1 MQGVTKFVRNYWP
14 TWLGVALVT
23 AGVVLVV
30 VGPKN
35 PPWGGLV
42 LGAGIALLG
51 YALFRLPLWDRRAL
65 EVGGNV
71 LLRTLAVLVI
81 LGLVNFLAAQYPA
94 KVDVSA
100 NQRFTLAPES
110 ERLMQ
115 NLKAPVRVIIFDQQ
129 INQAARQLLENY
141 RRASQGQLTYE
152 VIDPRRNPV
161 LAQQFGVQGFGEV
174 YLESGQ
180 RRERLR
186 EQLNESNLSNA
197 IFRLTQPNQG
207 KVVFIQGHGERSL
220 EPVQPGQRAGFS
232 QAKQVLQARNFEVQ
246 PLNLTETPQIPQ
258 GTKVVVVAGPQQ
270 PFLEPEVK
278 ALQTF
283 VQQGGGL
290 LLLLDPLEPER
301 NDRGLGPLLQQVGV
315 KLDGRIIVSQTEIIQ
330 GAGRGVAVTT
340 RYADHPITRDFGQS
354 LALFPIAQPVDLV
367 GEGEK
372 NGVPLFLTGRGIWA
386 ERNTREEPFFD
397 PQQDREGPLPVG
409 VAVTKG
415 KGRLVVIGDSDFAGD
430 GLFNLQRNGD
440 IFLNSVSW
448 LAGQDNQPLSIRPK
462 DPTNRRLNISRPLAT
477 SVSLLALVGLPGGAL
492 VTAAVVWWRR
502 R

>member
-220 EPVQPGQRAGFS
+220 EPAQPGQRAGFS

-270 PFLEPEVK
+270 PFLGPEVK

-301 NDRGLGPLLQQVGV
+301 NDRGLGPLLQQAGV

-386 ERNTREEPFFD
+386 ERNTREEPFLT
-397 PQQDREGPLPVG
+397 RSR
-409 VAVTKG
+409 TG
-415 KGRLVVIGDSDFAGD
+415 KGRCRSG
-430 GLFNLQRNGD
+430 
-440 IFLNSVSW
+440 
-448 LAGQDNQPLSIRPK
+448 
-462 DPTNRRLNISRPLAT
+462 
-477 SVSLLALVGLPGGAL
+477 
-492 VTAAVVWWRR
+492 WR
-502 R
+502 